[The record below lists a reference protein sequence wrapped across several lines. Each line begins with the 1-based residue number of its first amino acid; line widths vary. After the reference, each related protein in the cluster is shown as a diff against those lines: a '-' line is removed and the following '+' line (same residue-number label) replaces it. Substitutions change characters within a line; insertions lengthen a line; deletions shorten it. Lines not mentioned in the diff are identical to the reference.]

1 MEGVRK
7 RRGRELRRET
17 SRAHVPPSP
26 SPFNACHTGCIRSRN
41 RNNLT
46 VEPLLWY
53 SSIQGTPPLR
63 EHRIWSQ
70 KNVQIIFVFVTS
82 IEETPL
88 LSGHKICS
96 HKNVHI
102 IFVLF
107 PLLKGHLY
115 SGDRKFGS
123 TKKYVNVI
131 LVSVTSIE
139 GTPLFRRKGHFF
151 WVPKFGLNIL
161 LSGDTLALKK

>member
-1 MEGVRK
+1 MTGVRK
-7 RRGRELRRET
+7 GRGRELGRET
-17 SRAHVPPSP
+17 SRAQIPP
-26 SPFNACHTGCIRSRN
+26 SPFNACHAGYIRSRN

-70 KNVQIIFVFVTS
+70 KNIHIIFVFVTS

-88 LSGHKICS
+88 FRGHKICS

-102 IFVLF
+102 IFVLL

-123 TKKYVNVI
+123 TKIYVHI
-131 LVSVTSIE
+131 IFVSVTSIE
-139 GTPLFRRKGHFF
+139 GTPLFRGKGHFF

-161 LSGDTLALKK
+161 SGDTLALKK

>member
-1 MEGVRK
+1 MADVRK

-17 SRAHVPPSP
+17 SRAQVPPSPFP

-41 RNNLT
+41 RNNLI

-82 IEETPL
+82 IEETSL

-96 HKNVHI
+96 HKNVQI

-115 SGDRKFGS
+115 SGDTKFAP
-123 TKKYVNVI
+123 TKMF
-131 LVSVTSIE
+131 T
-139 GTPLFRRKGHFF
+139 
-151 WVPKFGLNIL
+151 
-161 LSGDTLALKK
+161 

>member
-1 MEGVRK
+1 MAGVRK
-7 RRGRELRRET
+7 GRGRELRRET
-17 SRAHVPPSP
+17 SRAQIPPSP
-26 SPFNACHTGCIRSRN
+26 SPFDACHAGYIRSRN

-46 VEPLLWY
+46 VELLLWY

-63 EHRIWSQ
+63 EHRMWSQ

-88 LSGHKICS
+88 FSGHKICS

-102 IFVLF
+102 IFVLL

-115 SGDRKFGS
+115 SG
-123 TKKYVNVI
+123 TENLVPLKYMFT
-131 LVSVTSIE
+131 LSLYLL
-139 GTPLFRRKGHFF
+139 PLLKGH
-151 WVPKFGLNIL
+151 LY
-161 LSGDTLALKK
+161 SGERDTFSGSRNSVLISCQWTL

>member
-1 MEGVRK
+1 MAGVQK
-7 RRGRELRRET
+7 GRGRELRRET
-17 SRAHVPPSP
+17 SRAQVPPSP

-41 RNNLT
+41 WNNLT

-88 LSGHKICS
+88 LSGTQNLLPQKCS
-96 HKNVHI
+96 HKLC
-102 IFVLF
+102 FV
-107 PLLKGHLY
+107 
-115 SGDRKFGS
+115 S
-123 TKKYVNVI
+123 
-131 LVSVTSIE
+131 SIE
-139 GTPLFRRKGHFF
+139 GTPLFRGQKIWFH
-151 WVPKFGLNIL
+151 
-161 LSGDTLALKK
+161 KKIC

>member
-1 MEGVRK
+1 MAGVRK

-17 SRAHVPPSP
+17 SRAQVPPSP
-26 SPFNACHTGCIRSRN
+26 SPFNVCHTGCIRSRN

-88 LSGHKICS
+88 LSGQNLLPQKCS
-96 HKNVHI
+96 HNLC
-102 IFVLF
+102 FV
-107 PLLKGHLY
+107 
-115 SGDRKFGS
+115 S
-123 TKKYVNVI
+123 
-131 LVSVTSIE
+131 SIE
-139 GTPLFRRKGHFF
+139 GTPLFRGQKIWFH
-151 WVPKFGLNIL
+151 
-161 LSGDTLALKK
+161 KKIC

>member
-1 MEGVRK
+1 MAGVRK
-7 RRGRELRRET
+7 GRERELRRET
-17 SRAHVPPSP
+17 SRAQVPSSP

-41 RNNLT
+41 WNNLT

-63 EHRIWSQ
+63 KHRIWSQ
-70 KNVQIIFVFVTS
+70 KNVQIILVFVTS
-82 IEETPL
+82 IEETLL

-123 TKKYVNVI
+123 TKTYVNVI

-139 GTPLFRRKGHFF
+139 GTPLFRGQKIWFH
-151 WVPKFGLNIL
+151 
-161 LSGDTLALKK
+161 KKIC